1 MSLFDRAL
9 VPLPELPELFDW
21 QGVSCRLTRGPWP
34 SVIVALLPRQEI
46 EINPAALLWKDEAA
60 TLRSAAVG
68 MVVMRGPARL
78 GLSLGVIGQ
87 AFPVPVLPGDS
98 VQVRAGHFL
107 FSVGAERRGG
117 KIRGLTDRISGG
129 SGASFDSFRA
139 GEYGATVWVQSAG
152 GVLERSLADGEALDV
167 RAEAFLVKDESVQLE
182 TLISGDAGDA
192 RAVAWPCL
200 RLTGPGR
207 VAVQSGQVS
216 VTETAAPASEA
227 APHRS
232 RMFGIE
238 FPLRGKR

>member
-21 QGVSCRLTRGPWP
+21 QGISCRLTRGMLP
-34 SVIVALLPRQEI
+34 SVIVALLPREEI
-46 EINPAALLWKDEAA
+46 EINPAALFWKDEAA
-60 TLRSAAVG
+60 TLRSEMAG
-68 MVVMRGPARL
+68 VVIVRGPARI
-78 GLSLGVIGQ
+78 GLSLGVVGQ
-87 AFPVPVLPGDS
+87 AFPMPVLPGDA

-107 FSVGAERRGG
+107 FSVGAERRSGQ
-117 KIRGLTDRISGG
+117 IRGLADRIRGG
-129 SGASFDSFRA
+129 NGASFDSFRA

-167 RAEAFLVKDESVQLE
+167 RPEAFLVKDDSVGLE
-182 TLISGDAGDA
+182 TLISGEGGDT
-192 RAVAWPCL
+192 RSVVWPCL

-216 VTETAAPASEA
+216 VTETSAPAAEA
-227 APHRS
+227 APHRA